1 MWVWMGLRQWTLF
14 CRRTPSRRTHALA
27 NGATPDD
34 LDACNSHE
42 VEGMSYHYHAGEA
55 GGNAILFC
63 LKAQA
68 GCASEDPDA
77 VCDPSVNARPRR
89 P

>member
-1 MWVWMGLRQWTLF
+1 
-14 CRRTPSRRTHALA
+14 
-27 NGATPDD
+27 
-34 LDACNSHE
+34 
-42 VEGMSYHYHAGEA
+42 MSYHYHAGEA
-55 GGNAILFC
+55 GGNAILSC